1 MFPYWLFNG
10 QWIRFNNIFL
20 YKSMCVTK
28 KAEGKTERIE
38 TEIETKDYIY
48 MNFVV
53 TIVYNR
59 KDLKQ
64 SKILIVHPI

>member
-1 MFPYWLFNG
+1 MG
-10 QWIRFNNIFL
+10 
-20 YKSMCVTK
+20 VTK

-38 TEIETKDYIY
+38 TEIETKDKRY
-48 MNFVV
+48 MNFVD
-53 TIVYNR
+53 TIVNNG